1 MRTREELIEEC
12 KRIAGGVANATE
24 RAFTPSRPA
33 GWTCASCRR
42 FVSSSEAIGDCL
54 ARCPQCS
61 LANAVT
67 KDGYVMG
74 RVWPERVWPAPE
86 LPDSTVQKLVGAGV
100 YPVVEGEVRLTP
112 YEECRKI
119 VRQWH
124 GLADGSSR
132 KLAAVEQFNADF
144 EAGRVKIPEN
154 RFSFVA
160 ELAQQGVVDRD
171 EARALLE
178 IPQAHSQW
186 SRDHLGVWRECAP
199 DPLDVRY
206 DDVTLR
212 DLLAMDAARRQESGA
227 VRCDLCSLTLDEHRL
242 KRGRD
247 CGAFELERFTPTQ
260 RAAVS
265 AHWSAELR
273 SRVDAAKA
281 KERHRVVLDLDPED
295 L

>member
-12 KRIAGGVANATE
+12 KRIAGGVADTTE
-24 RAFTPSRPA
+24 RALTPSRPA

-42 FVSSSEAIGDCL
+42 FVTSSEAIGDQL

-67 KDGYVMG
+67 KGGYVMG

-86 LPDSTVQKLVGAGV
+86 LPDSTVQKLVAAGV

-112 YEECRKI
+112 YEGCRKI

-124 GLADGSSR
+124 GLAGVSTDGPSQ
-132 KLAAVEQFNADF
+132 KLAAVEQLNADF

-160 ELAQQGVVDRD
+160 ELAQQGFLDRD
-171 EARALLE
+171 EANALLE
-178 IPQAHSQW
+178 IPQAHSEW
-186 SRDHLGVWRECAP
+186 SRDYLGVWRECAP
-199 DPLDVRY
+199 DPLDVEY
-206 DDVTLR
+206 DGWTLR
-212 DLLAMDAARRQESGA
+212 ALLKLDAAARRENVTAQVS
-227 VRCDLCSLTLDEHRL
+227 RSC
-242 KRGRD
+242 
-247 CGAFELERFTPTQ
+247 FTPAQ

-273 SRVDAAKA
+273 ARVAAAKA
-281 KERHRVVLDLDPED
+281 KERERVVLDVDPED